1 MNDHYD
7 PNDQGA
13 TLSQPEAWILMSLFE
28 SPKHGYAI
36 AKDVGDR
43 SEGTVRLS
51 AATLYGNIHRM
62 LEAGLIER
70 DGDQD
75 HEISPGVRRKRYRV
89 SGLGARA
96 IKEHARLQQKV
107 ARLIPGLL
115 GSAG

>member
-1 MNDHYD
+1 MNDQN
-7 PNDQGA
+7 PNSGA
-13 TLSQPEAWILMSLFE
+13 ALSPPESWILTSLFE

-36 AKDVGDR
+36 AKQVGEL
-43 SEGTVRLS
+43 SEGQVRLS

-70 DGDQD
+70 DGDGE
-75 HEISPGVRRKRYRV
+75 HEVEPGLRRKRYRV

-107 ARLIPGLL
+107 AQLIPGLS
-115 GSAG
+115 GSTG

>member
-1 MNDHYD
+1 MKDN
-7 PNDQGA
+7 NDQSPV
-13 TLSQPEAWILMSLFE
+13 LSPPEYWILLSLFE

-43 SEGTVRLS
+43 SEGTMRLS

-62 LEAGLIER
+62 LEGGLIER

-89 SGLGARA
+89 SGLGALA
-96 IKEHARLQQKV
+96 IKEHVRLQQKV
-107 ARLIPGLL
+107 TRLIPGLL